1 VKTGLILGCGYV
13 GKALAS
19 SRQSS
24 GDRILALTRNADTA
38 DALGNEGVDVF
49 QGTIQDRE
57 WHDWAR
63 NVDWAVNCV
72 SSAGGGLEGY
82 RLSYIDGNRSYADWM
97 KKSGF
102 EGLAIYTSSVSVY
115 PDSQGEWVP
124 EDDASP
130 HSERAKIMLAAEEAF
145 LAGPPSASKAV
156 LRLGGIYGPGRSF
169 LANRIRE
176 ADGVLPGYGDYY
188 LNLIRLED
196 IVSAIQALFNRPT
209 FERGVYNIVD
219 DQPMLKAELVSGL
232 ASAMGVGPVAFDP
245 DGATGFRS
253 SRRSDGE
260 RPANRRISNGRFREA
275 FGWAPQFPDGL
286 SGMRSL
292 LSS

>member
-13 GKALAS
+13 GKALAL

-38 DALGNEGVDVF
+38 DSLRKEGVDVY
-49 QGTIQDRE
+49 QGALQE
-57 WHDWAR
+57 GGWHDWAR

-72 SSAGGGLEGY
+72 SSAGGGLGGY
-82 RLSYIDGNRSYADWM
+82 QLSYIDGNRSFADWM
-97 KKSGF
+97 EKSAF
-102 EGLAIYTSSVSVY
+102 DGLAIYTSSVSVY
-115 PDSQGEWVP
+115 PDSQGGWVS
-124 EDDASP
+124 EGDASP
-130 HSERAKIMLAAEEAF
+130 HSERAKIMLEAEQAF
-145 LAGPPSASKAV
+145 FAGPPNASKAV

-176 ADGVLPGYGDYY
+176 ADGVLPGHGDYY

-196 IVSAIQALFNRPT
+196 IVSAIEALFNRSSSA
-209 FERGVYNIVD
+209 RGVYNIVD
-219 DQPMLKAELVSGL
+219 DQPILKAELVSGL
-232 ASAMGVGPVAFDP
+232 ASAMGVGPIAFDP

-260 RPANRRISNGRFREA
+260 GPANRRISNRRFREA
-275 FGWAPQFPDGL
+275 FGWSPRFAGGL
-286 SGMRSL
+286 SGMLSL